1 MLQAGYVLSVWKTDS
16 KRSYYYQ
23 KTKNDICGCRWQHF
37 HSNYPLSNSNTITR
51 REVMNQAA
59 PSKTSDHSHYYV
71 DCGLL
76 NLYNNPN
83 AIDENFQ
90 PVLQQK
96 VELSNPRQRGHTIT
110 ECPIWWSRRINN
122 PNAID
127 ENFQPVLQQ
136 KVELSNPR
144 QRGHTITECPIWWSR
159 RINNTTCNR
168 VTK

>member
-23 KTKNDICGCRWQHF
+23 KTKNDICGCWWQHF
-37 HSNYPLSNSNTITR
+37 HSNYPLSHSNTITR

-122 PNAID
+122 
-127 ENFQPVLQQ
+127 
-136 KVELSNPR
+136 
-144 QRGHTITECPIWWSR
+144 
-159 RINNTTCNR
+159 TTCNR